1 MQKKKMSEKFII
13 KENHDL
19 LVLKLIGGIPISLK
33 IDQPLNL
40 TSITLQYFTVGNIRR
55 VSGE

>member
-1 MQKKKMSEKFII
+1 MQTKMSEKFII

-19 LVLKLIGGIPISLK
+19 LVLKLISGIPISLK
-33 IDQPLNL
+33 IDQPANL
-40 TSITLQYFTVGNIRR
+40 TSITLQYFTVGNIQH